1 MRLDRQDIYIRRG
14 STEVFTVTVVDENGA
29 AVNCTGA
36 TLRGQIRENPSSATV
51 LANFACT
58 WTNAAGGI
66 GQAVLD
72 AATSTA
78 IPTLGVVSSDY
89 SRYTYDIEVAFNT
102 GEVERVANG
111 FALISPEV
119 TR

>member
-1 MRLDRQDIYIRRG
+1 MQLPQQDIYIRRG
-14 STEVFTVTVVDENGA
+14 STETFVVTVTNESGA
-29 AVNCTGA
+29 AVDCTGA
-36 TLRGQIRENPSSATV
+36 TLRGQIRETADASAI
-51 LANFACT
+51 LASFTCA

-66 GQAVLD
+66 GSAVLD

-78 IPTLGVVSSDY
+78 ITTDGVVCSDY
-89 SRYTYDIEVAFNT
+89 SRYSYDIEVAFAT

-111 FALISPEV
+111 FAFVSPEV